1 MQYFKLRESV
11 VLKNIERPALYDYEN
26 DDLYELDEEAFN
38 FVRYLTGK
46 YSINEIIKL
55 TDVDKQEATDFI
67 NFMKDKDLIINLKD
81 DSIDHIEEPNPVE
94 LPSLRTL
101 LIHLTTRCNLSCVH
115 CYLDKQNVVDIDY
128 KTIINI
134 IKQFEAMQGF
144 KILISGGEPLLYPK
158 IFSLLE
164 EIKDVK
170 IRKIL
175 FSNGLLLTRDFIEK
189 LKGLVQEI
197 QISVDGIASHNI
209 FRNNKRSYEAAIE
222 AISNAKRF
230 GFTVSVA
237 TMIHKKNL
245 NEFEKLESILS
256 KLKVDNWYLDLPTV
270 NQDSK
275 FTEEFG
281 VSLDDAA
288 KILTKYGW
296 GKAIEDFSVGYCCGA
311 HLCAIMP
318 NGDVSKC
325 GFFENEPV
333 GNVKEE
339 KLEILWKKI
348 REKYIWPLELLK
360 CSELNCPYIKDCYGG
375 CRYRAKIMSND
386 LFGVDKVKC
395 KIYNFL

>member
-1 MQYFKLRESV
+1 MK
-11 VLKNIERPALYDYEN
+11 I
-26 DDLYELDEEAFN
+26 
-38 FVRYLTGK
+38 
-46 YSINEIIKL
+46 
-55 TDVDKQEATDFI
+55 VDKQEATDFI

-222 AISNAKRF
+222 AI
-230 GFTVSVA
+230 
-237 TMIHKKNL
+237 
-245 NEFEKLESILS
+245 
-256 KLKVDNWYLDLPTV
+256 
-270 NQDSK
+270 
-275 FTEEFG
+275 
-281 VSLDDAA
+281 
-288 KILTKYGW
+288 
-296 GKAIEDFSVGYCCGA
+296 
-311 HLCAIMP
+311 
-318 NGDVSKC
+318 
-325 GFFENEPV
+325 
-333 GNVKEE
+333 
-339 KLEILWKKI
+339 
-348 REKYIWPLELLK
+348 
-360 CSELNCPYIKDCYGG
+360 
-375 CRYRAKIMSND
+375 
-386 LFGVDKVKC
+386 
-395 KIYNFL
+395 